1 MATLILPGLAAAPP
15 VAPGAG
21 PCTLAEV
28 ERETAARLGPFWA
41 FTASGGTADTVTVA
55 ELRTTAPL
63 GGYEGLYLLRRE
75 ATQATDR
82 GRTVD
87 RVDGTSGGLV
97 VDFPYTG
104 PAAAGEVVELHHLH
118 PDLQLLVDVHA
129 GLRRCYLLDTLL
141 VDAPVAVAPPGG
153 YPGAV
158 ATVLDL
164 TAQAFWLTSPRQVLA
179 VTSGGALVP
188 AAGRYGS
195 PSSNGWTCWAS
206 RGTLYLGVPGGVPTD
221 GLTVR
226 AYRDACGLVNGAD
239 APDGPLLDD
248 DLLSVPL
255 DYAAAL
261 AHIEAWR
268 RHRDRLEAAAAEG
281 RFPTQEEA
289 AAEATRCAS
298 RYASWLFQPQ
308 QERGD
313 RVASPWGTGS
323 SSSGSGL
330 GGTGALQGAV
340 VNQND
345 PYGAW

>member
-1 MATLILPGLAAAPP
+1 
-15 VAPGAG
+15 
-21 PCTLAEV
+21 
-28 ERETAARLGPFWA
+28 
-41 FTASGGTADTVTVA
+41 VTVA
-55 ELRTTAPL
+55 ELRTSAPL
-63 GGYEGLYLLRRE
+63 GGYEGLYLLRRG

-82 GRTVD
+82 VRTVD
-87 RVDGTSGGLV
+87 RVEGTSGSLV

-118 PDLQLLVDVHA
+118 PDLQLLADVHA
-129 GLRRCYLLDTLL
+129 GLRRCYVLDTLL
-141 VDAPVAVAPPGG
+141 IAAPPAGVAPAPPGG

-195 PSSNGWTCWAS
+195 PSSAGWTCWAA
-206 RGTLYLGVPGGVPTD
+206 RGTLYLGVPSGVPTD
-221 GLTVR
+221 GLTLR

-239 APDGPLLDD
+239 QPDGPLADD

-255 DYAAAL
+255 DYVAAF
-261 AHIEAWR
+261 AHAEAWR

-281 RFPTQEEA
+281 RFPSQAEA
-289 AAEATRCAS
+289 SAEATRVAS
-298 RYASWLFQPQ
+298 QYADFLFRPAT
-308 QERGD
+308 ERGD
-313 RVASPWGTGS
+313 RPASPWGAGSGS
-323 SSSGSGL
+323 SAL
-330 GGTGALQGAV
+330 GGSGALQGAV